1 MRLLMLHCDYFRYK
15 VVDRTRFSEEV
26 NDEEMNGGIDE
37 SVLVVLIS
45 SEKVD
50 EKDPKI
56 VARMSA
62 EEIMNIARQVKEKN
76 IVLHSF
82 AHLSDDLSSPQ
93 IAKRI
98 IDEIKLHL
106 NSKNYNVLKTP
117 FGWRDKFELCVKSH
131 PISKVSRK
139 VILH

>member
-1 MRLLMLHCDYFRYK
+1 MRLLMLHCDYFRYE
-15 VVDRTRFSEEV
+15 VVGRTRLSEEV
-26 NDEEMNGGIDE
+26 DEEEMIGKVDE

-50 EKDPKI
+50 EKDPTK
-56 VARMSA
+56 VAKKSA
-62 EEIMNIARQVKEKN
+62 EEIMDIARQVKEKN
-76 IVLHSF
+76 IALHSF

-98 IDEIKLHL
+98 IDDVKLHL

-131 PISKVSRK
+131 PVSKVSRK
-139 VILH
+139 VMPE

>member
-1 MRLLMLHCDYFRYK
+1 MLHCDYFRYK